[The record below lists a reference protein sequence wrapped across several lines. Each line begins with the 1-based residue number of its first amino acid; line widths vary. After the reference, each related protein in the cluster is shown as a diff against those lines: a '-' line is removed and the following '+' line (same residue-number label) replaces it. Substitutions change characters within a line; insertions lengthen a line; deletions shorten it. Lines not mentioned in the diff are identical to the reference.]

1 MPQSDVAQ
9 GVLPRIIATL
19 VNRRRQVKGLMK
31 DKSATPAQLQQ
42 VRVYVEGLQELMIST
57 TSDNKLS
64 SSLPTR
70 CTVVLVSRDLD
81 SPLGRSRH

>member
-42 VRVYVEGLQELMIST
+42 VSA
-57 TSDNKLS
+57 S
-64 SSLPTR
+64 SGPWYK
-70 CTVVLVSRDLD
+70 VVRY
-81 SPLGRSRH
+81 